1 MTAPRVPHEDGR
13 PTQSYDLERRL
24 VALGQTADAST
35 EATLYTCP
43 VKRIAI
49 GRVYLCNRS
58 TVATIRI
65 RIANAADDAAGSQW
79 LVYDYSIP
87 ANEYDYTEE
96 LWLDAGSRIDVK
108 ASTATVSFTFNG
120 YTIPKDT
127 T

>member
-1 MTAPRVPHEDGR
+1 MTTPGIGR
-13 PTQSYDLERRL
+13 PTQAYDLERRT

-35 EATLYTCP
+35 EVTLYTCP

-58 TVATIRI
+58 TAATVRI
-65 RIANAADDAAGSQW
+65 RIASTTDADTQW
-79 LVYDYSIP
+79 LVYDYPIP